1 MPQIPANGL
10 SLPLSH
16 MQDLLAATDAFQQW
30 TDSADADEAK
40 EHIYLVNLPQSD
52 LQRPFALI
60 GFSDKWKRE
69 KIAQF
74 QYQATGELY
83 MAFEADVAEADQA
96 SESDAV
102 FGFMNPLGA
111 VIDEIIAIAGT
122 DNYLNVI
129 QMEMPSLPIRTNSEE
144 AEMDEDYYQAEFMVV
159 WSGI

>member
-1 MPQIPANGL
+1 MPQTPVNGL

-16 MQDLLAATDAFQQW
+16 MRDLLAATSAFQEW
-30 TDSADADEAK
+30 TGAADADEAK
-40 EHIYLVNLPQSD
+40 AHIYLVNLPQSD
-52 LQRPFALI
+52 LQRPFALV

-69 KIAQF
+69 KIAQY
-74 QYQATGELY
+74 QYQTTGELY
-83 MAFEADVAEADQA
+83 LTFEADVAIADQG

-111 VIDEIIAIAGT
+111 VIDEITAIAGT

-129 QMEMPSLPIRTNSEE
+129 EMEMPSLPMRTNSEDT
-144 AEMDEDYYQAEFMVV
+144 EMDEDYYAAEFMIV